1 MGLTKDQKKC
11 ATTFGTT
18 LAIKAGAGSGK
29 TFTLT
34 ERIANAYKQNKID
47 SISEVCAITFTNA
60 AANELK
66 ARIAKKLKDA
76 EGVEDDT
83 IKKKMQH
90 DAYYVDNAWI
100 STIHGFCSR
109 ILKESAVSLGINS
122 HFDII
127 PNYVRDRLIKD
138 SVNET
143 LEELKFSKIEGINPT
158 LALNILKNDKDFE
171 STLTQL
177 IEEVSAHIDEWDA
190 IDKGIVNEQAKEIAE
205 QLAKKLN
212 EMITLLEDEKC
223 SGKTAESM
231 RCLWTQI
238 SNNLNELNDTC
249 DPAAVVK
256 CIEDIT
262 FNERISKKTEFKE
275 KYIPLINDACLIVA
289 KLYQLKNKPYLDTVI
304 NIAKEVQKKY
314 DAKKKQLGC
323 YDNNDLLRQAYYALK
338 DHKDILDRYKDKF
351 KIIMVDEFQDT
362 DRMQFETIKMLAGE
376 DLERLCVVGDF
387 QQSIYRFRGAD
398 VSIFKDHIHELGEES
413 RNVIKLGK
421 NFRSHASI
429 LAYAEHIFVVD
440 DMFGEDFLNL
450 ECGRDDTQFNL
461 GKKEYAF
468 KRINLIYA
476 SNLSSR
482 SFSDEQKE
490 QARRCVAQ
498 KVATLFKELEESYGH
513 QPKEMALL
521 LEKMNDASLYAE
533 EFNKVGLPSIIS
545 GGSGLNDTNEI
556 QLLIALMKFAVNP
569 YNTESLATILLSP
582 LFSLQANDLLGFVG
596 EKKLHSIA
604 SIAAGFTSPEE
615 HHAISAQMLQ
625 ALRILQMFIADV
637 KDIPLSL
644 ALNKVFVRSGYYFRK
659 ESDGIDGLA
668 SIGNIKKG
676 IHILQSIENESPTG
690 LDSLCTNFI
699 DNMNKGKESPG
710 MLALDDMNCIKIMTI
725 HASKGLEF
733 PIVAVGGFSERGNGD
748 YKLRTT
754 TYKNKIK
761 SYYPYEEHSK
771 LKDKINSDFKDEESF
786 NSEKKPF
793 EQSIIDEE
801 RKQDEAE
808 RKRLL
813 YVALTR
819 AREVLIVADTNIRK
833 KTKDISN
840 TYPVNKNKSCSK
852 GVFLSH
858 SDPHSDQ
865 LAKNINGDLAKTD
878 ELSFNFNYGGEEE
891 GVFYHFNLTKMLS
904 KDNEPT
910 KQAESANNKL
920 QQISFKA
927 PKIDEIYSQY
937 STKILPHAFLAE
949 SSENEDEAT
958 QTEQTNVITL
968 PSPLTSYSSFI
979 SEENEEQNAIISQ
992 LGDTYCTTVDRAYV
1006 DTSSKKDAA
1015 KENDT
1020 KTHLSAEEVED
1031 RATNLG
1037 SAFHR
1042 LAQYASICRLAEDSP
1057 SMPSA
1062 DKIKRIGRAYQ
1073 LDEVELKRIE
1083 AAIKLWVESPLAKTT
1098 FAYPIHKEEM
1108 EFAVPLQG
1116 MPVVLEGAIDL
1127 YCGNEDGS
1135 KAWII
1140 DYKTGG
1146 HDFEREATLKK
1157 KHALQAAVYAYIALS
1172 QGALEVDVV
1181 FARIE
1186 HASEGNPK
1194 EPQKVI
1200 YHFKKSDLED
1210 ISTKLVAIKNA
1221 E

>member
-1 MGLTKDQKKC
+1 MGLTENQKKC
-11 ATTFGTT
+11 ATTFGKT
-18 LAIKAGAGSGK
+18 LAIKAGAGTGK

-34 ERIANAYKQNKID
+34 ERIANAYKQKEIN

-66 ARIAKKLKDA
+66 ARISTKLKKA
-76 EGVEDDT
+76 EGVEDEQ
-83 IKKKMQH
+83 IKKAMLL
-90 DAYYVDNAWI
+90 DSYNVDNAWI

-109 ILKESAVSLGINS
+109 ILKESALDLGIDF

-127 PNYVRDRLIKD
+127 PEYLQNRFLAEAI
-138 SVNET
+138 NET
-143 LEELKFSKIEGINPT
+143 IDEIKLEKIDGIDTRSANT
-158 LALNILKNDKDFE
+158 ILQKDTKIKKEIEKLIDYASTNIHGWEAIDVGTPSENTEKIKNDLTSE
-171 STLTQL
+171 CENLATLINNHYGNTSERANVAIQL
-177 IEEVSAHIDEWDA
+177 WMETATKLSSL
-190 IDKGIVNEQAKEIAE
+190 DKTSPPENVA
-205 QLAKKLN
+205 
-212 EMITLLEDEKC
+212 
-223 SGKTAESM
+223 
-231 RCLWTQI
+231 
-238 SNNLNELNDTC
+238 
-249 DPAAVVK
+249 K
-256 CIEDIT
+256 CIENVYFDG
-262 FNERISKKTEFKE
+262 RLSKKDFKE
-275 KYIPLINDACLIVA
+275 PYANLIKKFIFQAEKIFL
-289 KLYQLKNKPYLDTVI
+289 LLNKPYLETLI
-304 NIAKEVQKKY
+304 SIAQHTQKKY
-314 DAKKKQLGC
+314 EEKKKQLN
-323 YDNNDLLRQAYYALK
+323 YLDNNDLLRQAYHALTR
-338 DHKDILDRYKDKF
+338 HQEILDRYKDKF
-351 KIIMVDEFQDT
+351 SLIMVDEFQDT
-362 DRMQFETIKMLAGE
+362 DLMQFETIKLLAGE
-376 DLERLCVVGDF
+376 NLKRLCVVGDF

-398 VSIFKDHIHELGEES
+398 VSIFTDHINKLGEDSE
-413 RNVIKLGK
+413 NVIRLQD
-421 NFRSHASI
+421 NYRSHDAV
-429 LAYAEHIFVVD
+429 LKYVKNIFSED
-440 DMFGEDFLNL
+440 EMFGGNFLNL
-450 ECGRDDTQFNL
+450 ECNRKDTEFNL
-461 GKKEYAF
+461 GEGQNSF

-476 SNLSSR
+476 SNTSAT
-482 SFSDEQKE
+482 SFNDEQKD
-490 QARRCVAQ
+490 QAKRHVAR
-498 KVATLFKELEESYGH
+498 KVASLFKELKESYGH
-513 QPKEMALL
+513 EPKEMALL
-521 LEKMNDASLYAE
+521 LEKMDDASLYAE
-533 EFNKVGLPSIIS
+533 EFRKADLPSIIS

-556 QLLIALMKFAVNP
+556 HLIEALMKLALNP
-569 YNTESLATILLSP
+569 QNTQDLATVLLSP
-582 LFSLQANDLLGFVG
+582 LFSISGNDILCFVG
-596 EKKLHSIA
+596 EGKLHTISSILKGSA
-604 SIAAGFTSPEE
+604 PPVAPEDIE
-615 HHAISAQMLQ
+615 QNMLQ
-625 ALRILQMFIADV
+625 ALRILQMFMIDTNNQ
-637 KDIPLSL
+637 PLSV
-644 ALNKVFVRSGYYFRK
+644 ALNQVFVRSGYYLRK
-659 ESDGIDGLA
+659 EKEGVSGLA

-676 IHILQSIENESPTG
+676 LDILHSLENLSPTG
-690 LDSLCTNFI
+690 ISSLCKDYFETL
-699 DNMNKGKESPG
+699 DKGKESPG
-710 MLALDDMNCIKIMTI
+710 MLALDEMNCIKIMTI

-733 PIVAVGGFSERGNGD
+733 PIVAVGGFSSKRHNK
-748 YKLRTT
+748 YSLKTT
-754 TYKNKIK
+754 SYQNKVKAYYELEKNKTIEEQLKKK
-761 SYYPYEEHSK
+761 S
-771 LKDKINSDFKDEESF
+771 KDEPNF
-786 NSEKKPF
+786 TADKKPF
-793 EQSIIDEE
+793 SLSVKNEE
-801 RKQDEAE
+801 EIQNEEEK
-808 RKRLL
+808 KRLL

-819 AREVLIVADTNIRK
+819 AREALIVADINMEKSTKNKGK
-833 KTKDISN
+833 K
-840 TYPVNKNKSCSK
+840 YPVNHAKLCSK
-852 GVFLSH
+852 GLFLPF
-858 SDPHSDQ
+858 SD
-865 LAKNINGDLAKTD
+865 LLLNNINN
-878 ELSFNFNYGGEEE
+878 ELSERTETSFYFSYDGKEE
-891 GVFYHFNLTKMLS
+891 GVFYHLNLPELLS
-904 KDNEPT
+904 EVEESECLTENP
-910 KQAESANNKL
+910 KQESTQK
-920 QQISFKA
+920 SFLA
-927 PKIDEIYSQY
+927 PKVDEQYLQY

-949 SSENEDEAT
+949 SSENEEEAT

-1006 DTSSKKDAA
+1006 ETSSKKDAA

-1146 HDFEREATLKK
+1146 HEFEREATLKK
-1157 KHALQAAVYAYIALS
+1157 KHALQAAVYAYIALN

>member
-1 MGLTKDQKKC
+1 MGLTKDQKTC

-76 EGVEDDT
+76 EGVEDDA
-83 IKKKMQH
+83 IKEKMQH

-143 LEELKFSKIEGINPT
+143 LEELKFSKIEGINPN

-171 STLTQL
+171 SALTQL
-177 IEEVSAHIDEWDA
+177 IEQASAHIDEWDA
-190 IDKGIVNEQAKEIAE
+190 IDSDTPKESVQKLKEDLQNILTALLNSIKTQNKSDKLLGAQALWKG
-205 QLAKKLN
+205 
-212 EMITLLEDEKC
+212 TLVDL
-223 SGKTAESM
+223 
-231 RCLWTQI
+231 
-238 SNNLNELNDTC
+238 NNLPDDNNIDSLIECISELSFPLNFGTQTFKNDC
-249 DPAAVVK
+249 K
-256 CIEDIT
+256 
-262 FNERISKKTEFKE
+262 
-275 KYIPLINDACLIVA
+275 PLINEAYLIIA

-304 NIAKEVQKKY
+304 DIAKEVQKKY
-314 DAKKKQLGC
+314 DDKKKQLGC

-398 VSIFKDHIHELGEES
+398 VSIFKDYIHELGEES
-413 RNVIKLGK
+413 RNVIKLGE

-429 LAYAEHIFVVD
+429 LDYAEHIFVD
-440 DMFGEDFLNL
+440 DEMFGGNFLNL
-450 ECGRDDTQFNL
+450 KCKRKDTKFNL
-461 GKKEYAF
+461 GKGQNSF

-476 SNLSSR
+476 SNTSTT
-482 SFSDEQKE
+482 SFNDEKKD
-490 QARRCVAQ
+490 QAKRHVAR
-498 KVATLFKELEESYGH
+498 KVASLFKELNESYKH
-513 QPKEMALL
+513 KPKEMALL
-521 LEKMNDASLYAE
+521 LEKMDDASLYAE
-533 EFNKVGLPSIIS
+533 EFRKAGLPSIIS

-556 QLLIALMKFAVNP
+556 HLIEALMKLALNP
-569 YNTESLATILLSP
+569 QNTQDLATVLLSP
-582 LFSLQANDLLGFVG
+582 LFSISGNDILSFVG
-596 EKKLHSIA
+596 EGKLHTISSILKGSA
-604 SIAAGFTSPEE
+604 PPVAPEDIE
-615 HHAISAQMLQ
+615 HNMLQ
-625 ALRILQMFIADV
+625 ALRILQMFMIDTNNQ
-637 KDIPLSL
+637 PLSV
-644 ALNKVFVRSGYYFRK
+644 ALNQVFVRSGYYLRK
-659 ESDGIDGLA
+659 EKEGVSGLA

-676 IHILQSIENESPTG
+676 LHILHSLENLSPTG
-690 LDSLCTNFI
+690 ISSLCKDYFETL
-699 DNMNKGKESPG
+699 DKGKESPG
-710 MLALDDMNCIKIMTI
+710 MLALDEMNCIKIMTI

-733 PIVAVGGFSERGNGD
+733 PIVAVGGFSSKRRNENSL
-748 YKLRTT
+748 KTT
-754 TYKNKIK
+754 SYQNKVKAYYELEKNKTIEEQLKKK
-761 SYYPYEEHSK
+761 S
-771 LKDKINSDFKDEESF
+771 KDEPNF
-786 NSEKKPF
+786 TADKKPF
-793 EQSIIDEE
+793 SLSVKNEE
-801 RKQDEAE
+801 EIQNEEEK
-808 RKRLL
+808 KRLL

-819 AREVLIVADTNIRK
+819 AREVLIVADINMEKRTKNIGK
-833 KTKDISN
+833 KF
-840 TYPVNKNKSCSK
+840 PVNHAKLCSK
-852 GVFLSH
+852 GLFLPFSK
-858 SDPHSDQ
+858 Q
-865 LAKNINGDLAKTD
+865 LFNNINNEASGN
-878 ELSFNFNYGGEEE
+878 SFNFNYKGQEE
-891 GVFYHFNLTKMLS
+891 GVFYHLNLPELLS
-904 KDNEPT
+904 EGKESECLTENP
-910 KQAESANNKL
+910 KQESPQK
-920 QQISFKA
+920 SFLA
-927 PKIDEIYSQY
+927 PKIDEQYLQY
-937 STKILPHAFLAE
+937 SSKIPRRAFLAE
-949 SSENEDEAT
+949 SSENEEGAT
-958 QTEQTNVITL
+958 QTERTDTITL

-979 SEENEEQNAIISQ
+979 PEENEEQKAIISQ

-1042 LAQYASICRLAEDSP
+1042 LAQYASICRPAEDSP

-1062 DKIKRIGRAYQ
+1062 DKIIRIGRAYQ

-1116 MPVVLEGAIDL
+1116 MRVVLEGAIDL
-1127 YCGNEDGS
+1127 YCSNEDGS

-1146 HDFEREATLKK
+1146 HDFEREGTLKN
-1157 KHALQAAVYAYIALS
+1157 KHALQAAVYAYIALT
-1172 QGALEVDVV
+1172 QGAFEVDVV